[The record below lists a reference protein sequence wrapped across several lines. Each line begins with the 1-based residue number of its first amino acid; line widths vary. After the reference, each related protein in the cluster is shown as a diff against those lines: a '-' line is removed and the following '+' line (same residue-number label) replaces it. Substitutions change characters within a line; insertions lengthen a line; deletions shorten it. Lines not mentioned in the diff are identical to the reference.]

1 LGAEYWALAAG
12 MKVTLGLK
20 RMLHL
25 VLLRSAE
32 HATTALVNVL
42 VLATEALET
51 VCRSLIK

>member
-20 RMLHL
+20 LMLHL

-32 HATTALVNVL
+32 HATTALL
-42 VLATEALET
+42 WLMFLY
-51 VCRSLIK
+51 